1 MLQEDIAMYPSEF
14 PWSKI
19 WVSIALT
26 RDATRDAKTTQ
37 SVSLPA
43 DFGVLDLTMAAY
55 RQPSTKHETAKRDWS
70 VFHVGRR
77 IAH

>member
-1 MLQEDIAMYPSEF
+1 MCSKKISLCTEYPSEF
-14 PWSKI
+14 SWSKI
-19 WVSIALT
+19 WVSIAL
-26 RDATRDAKTTQ
+26 TRDAKTTQ

-43 DFGVLDLTMAAY
+43 DFGVFDLTMAAY
-55 RQPSTKHETAKRDWS
+55 RQPSTKQKTAKRDWS